1 MELIPSESAI
11 NREIIPLRDL
21 RGLRALIIF
30 WSRTGNTKK
39 VADAIKTGFERQGL
53 KSSIKKIDELEDE
66 VLYDYD
72 LVCVGSPTHLMLPA
86 DPVLEFARK
95 TLDDYRR
102 RGLRRLQSPL
112 LPGKYAAVFCTCG
125 GPHTGLDEAIPA
137 GEWLRSFLE
146 HLGFDVKAKWYVA
159 GDFRG
164 VFEESSPYYIEG
176 RLGDIRGRP
185 NARDLAKVENDAAEL
200 VRKLRLVL
208 GSKDHS

>member
-1 MELIPSESAI
+1 MELIPSESTI
-11 NREIIPLRDL
+11 HREIIPVRDL
-21 RGLRALIIF
+21 SGFRALITY
-30 WSRTGNTKK
+30 WSQTGKTEK
-39 VADAIKTGFERQGL
+39 VAEAIKTGLEREGL
-53 KSSIKKIDELEDE
+53 KSSLKKIDELKDE

-95 TLDDYRR
+95 TLDDYRC
-102 RGLRRLQSPL
+102 RGLRRMQSPL

-125 GPHTGLDEAIPA
+125 GPHTGLDEAVPA

-164 VFEESSPYYIEG
+164 VFEENSPYNIEG

-185 NARDLAKVENDAAEL
+185 NAWDLAKVENDAAEL
-200 VRKLRLVL
+200 VRKLRFVL
-208 GSKDHS
+208 GSKS